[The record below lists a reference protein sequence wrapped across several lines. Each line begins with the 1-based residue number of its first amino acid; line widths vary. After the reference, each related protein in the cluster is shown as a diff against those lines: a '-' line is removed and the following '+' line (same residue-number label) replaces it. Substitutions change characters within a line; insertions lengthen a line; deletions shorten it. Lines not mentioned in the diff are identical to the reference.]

1 MVTSTSGR
9 MHANIFWDIEAQL
22 QVQQKLLELIF
33 MTERTIFCNGI
44 T

>member
-9 MHANIFWDIEAQL
+9 VHAGIFWEIEAQL
-22 QVQQKLLELIF
+22 QVQQKLFELIF
-33 MTERTIFCNGI
+33 MTERTIFCSYI